1 MDQIPNLD
9 QLITSLSTDWKTVLK
24 EIGKDENKTEIN
36 ELISKHGSSL
46 YPPTNKIFNA
56 FSFFNIKDTKV
67 VILGQDPYHT
77 PNKAMGLSFSVP
89 KGETIPPSLRNIY
102 KELKNDKFTINDPK
116 NGDLTKWAKNGVLL
130 LNSSLTVLEKSPNC
144 HQSIWMG
151 FTDKI
156 IEYIANNTENVV
168 FMLWGGF
175 ARGKKKYIPKGNHL
189 VLESTHPSP
198 LSANRGGWFNK
209 QPFIKANI
217 YLKSCGREEIDWN
230 L

>member
-1 MDQIPNLD
+1 MDKLTTLVSNLE
-9 QLITSLSTDWKTVLK
+9 TDWKTKILDIQSEDDK
-24 EIGKDENKTEIN
+24 IKIN
-36 ELISKHGSSL
+36 ELI
-46 YPPTNKIFNA
+46 TINEDKIFPKLEKVFNA
-56 FSFFNIKDTKV
+56 FTFFNINDTKV

-77 PNKAMGLSFSVP
+77 PKKAMGLSFSVP
-89 KGETIPPSLRNIY
+89 EGETIPPSLRNIY
-102 KELKNDKFTINDPK
+102 KELKNDKFNITDPK
-116 NGDLTKWAKNGVLL
+116 SGDLTKWAKNGVLL

-144 HQSIWMG
+144 HQSIWTP

-175 ARGKKKYIPKGNHL
+175 ARSKKKFISNGKHL
-189 VLESTHPSP
+189 ILESTHPSP

-209 QPFIKANI
+209 EPFVKANI
-217 YLKSCGREEIDWN
+217 YLESCGRDKVDWN

>member
-1 MDQIPNLD
+1 MKIR
-9 QLITSLSTDWKTVLK
+9 
-24 EIGKDENKTEIN
+24 N
-36 ELISKHGSSL
+36 ELLIKYESDL
-46 YPPTNKIFNA
+46 FPPLNMIFKA

-77 PNKAMGLSFSVP
+77 PKKAMGLSFSVP
-89 KGETIPPSLRNIY
+89 EGESIPPSLRNIY
-102 KELKNDKFTINDPK
+102 KELENNNYKISDPK

-144 HQSIWMG
+144 HQKIWMD

-156 IEYIANNTENVV
+156 IEYISNNTENVV

-175 ARGKKKYIPKGNHL
+175 AKSKKKFIIKDKHL
-189 VLESTHPSP
+189 ILEATHPSP

-209 QPFIKANI
+209 QLFKKTNI
-217 YLKSCGREEIDWN
+217 YLKSCDREEIDWN